1 MDLGI
6 LVNLDD
12 SPEKNVSHQIV
23 TKQYSS
29 KESDVGFTNPASAF
43 NLAWDVIEQEALNLA
58 DHIQYDKDKQTMSPS
73 KSKFSTRKQCWL
85 LMLYLTGWLSIVVDI
100 LWQSPDSPLLSPSR
114 HANIGKEAP
123 FLINSSPE
131 LGQKNNPKVV
141 TFLPM

>member
-73 KSKFSTRKQCWL
+73 KSKFSTRKQC
-85 LMLYLTGWLSIVVDI
+85 
-100 LWQSPDSPLLSPSR
+100 
-114 HANIGKEAP
+114 
-123 FLINSSPE
+123 
-131 LGQKNNPKVV
+131 
-141 TFLPM
+141 